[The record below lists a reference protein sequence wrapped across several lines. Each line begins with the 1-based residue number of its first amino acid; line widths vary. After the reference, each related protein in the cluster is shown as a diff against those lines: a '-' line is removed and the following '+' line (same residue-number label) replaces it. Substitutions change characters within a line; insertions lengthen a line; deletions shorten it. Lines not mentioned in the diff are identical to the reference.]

1 MGTPG
6 LVGGTPTRATGTV
19 ALPEQRG
26 VPAIKRHCAMTRFR
40 FIFRSLCFHA
50 RSHVGAFLGAAVG
63 AAVLVGALV
72 VGDSVRG
79 SLRELA
85 LLRLGKTELAMAT
98 GDRLFTTFLGFSL
111 QQALSQAGLGRPGSA
126 PLAVALQ
133 LPAVAVNA
141 DESARANQAQVLGVD
156 GRFWQLAPTP
166 PPLGE
171 LPPDTA
177 VLSEAL
183 ARQLHARAGDTVVLR
198 VRKPQALSADAP
210 LSPVEDETVALR
222 VRVQTVVTDAQFGR
236 FGLRANQVA
245 PLNAFV
251 SLPWL
256 QARTGATNR
265 ANLLL
270 VGEPPPPPL
279 PQGSAAGSTIVFS
292 GMQPLDLNRQM
303 PIVLTQR
310 WQLADAQLEWRG
322 VVSAGALELRSP
334 RVFLDPV
341 LNDVVFGTAGDTN
354 AIAARLRREGTG
366 VSATGVLTYFV
377 NELRRGDRAT
387 PYSMVTATGAPLVPP
402 DMPDDEILIN
412 QWLADDLAAKPGDE
426 IALKYFVVGDLRQLE
441 EKSARFR
448 VRAVLPMNTRGLDPQ
463 LMPDFPGMTGA
474 ENCRDWDTGLPI
486 DNRRIRPQ
494 DEDYW
499 RLFRGTPKAVIT
511 LRAGQRRW
519 QNRWGNL
526 TAIRFQV
533 PNAVMANAG
542 TVTRLLPGYQASISG
557 MITRAIDPAVFG
569 LRFQPVREQALA
581 ASSQSQDFGQLF
593 LGFSFFL
600 IAAALLLLA
609 VLFQFS
615 IEQRATELGT
625 LLALGFRPRQAGT
638 LLLLESG
645 CVALAGCVVGAG
657 GGISYARA
665 VLHGLSTVWSQA
677 VGGVALSYHAEPA
690 TLAIGIASAA
700 AVSWLTLWLALRR
713 HLRVPARQLLAEGV
727 AETDEWAAGGRRGR
741 RSQWVALLCL
751 LGAAGIVGEA
761 LARQDTADAELFFSA
776 GALLLIG
783 GLAGASAGLRRLA
796 GSGSAAGLSLR
807 GMGIRGVT
815 RRRRRSLAVIGLLA
829 CGSFLVASIGVFRL
843 DAVRGADRRD
853 SGTGGFALIGSAT
866 QPVIQDLNSAAGRD
880 AYGLNTNTLA
890 GVNVVPFR
898 VRDGDE
904 ASCLNLNRA
913 QAPRLL
919 GVKPELLADRGAF
932 TFATLAAGADEKHP
946 WLTLKRGEFH
956 PIHGQPLAADEVAA
970 IGDAASIVY
979 ALGKK
984 VGDTLAY
991 TDEHG
996 RPFKLR
1002 LVGALANSILQG
1014 SLVIDEAEFVR
1025 RFPSTTGCRFF
1036 LVDAPPGKSVAVAA
1050 EFTRGLRDL
1059 GLELTPAPERLAA
1072 FNAVQNTYLGTF
1084 QVLGGLGLLLG
1095 SVGLGV
1101 VVLRNVLERRG
1112 ELALLLAVGFRRRA
1126 LRTLVL
1132 SEHLALLLAGLGVGV
1147 AAALVAVLPNV
1158 LGGGGDL
1165 PYRSLGL
1172 TLLAILLNGAAWT
1185 WLAGEIALRGRLLT
1199 ALRNT

>member
-1 MGTPG
+1 MN
-6 LVGGTPTRATGTV
+6 
-19 ALPEQRG
+19 
-26 VPAIKRHCAMTRFR
+26 RFR
-40 FIFRSLCFHA
+40 FTLRSLRFHA
-50 RSHVGAFLGAAVG
+50 RSHLGAFLGAAVG

-79 SLRELA
+79 SLRDLA
-85 LLRLGKTELAMAT
+85 LLRLGKTQLAMAT
-98 GDRLFTTFLGFSL
+98 GDRLFTSFLGFML
-111 QQALSQAGLGRPGSA
+111 QQALPPAGLGRAGA
-126 PLAVALQ
+126 PLVATALQ

-141 DESARANQAQVLGVD
+141 DDSARANQAQVLGVD
-156 GRFWQLAPTP
+156 GRFWQFALKP
-166 PPLGE
+166 PPLGD

-183 ARQLHARAGDTVVLR
+183 ARQLHAQAGDTVVLR
-198 VRKPQALSADAP
+198 VQKPQALSADAP
-210 LSPVEDETVALR
+210 LAPVEDTSVALR
-222 VRVQTVVTDAQFGR
+222 LRVQRVVTDEELGR
-236 FGLRANQVA
+236 FSLQANQVA

-256 QARTGATNR
+256 QARVGATNR
-265 ANLLL
+265 ANLML
-270 VGEPPPPPL
+270 VAEPPPPAM
-279 PQGSAAGSTIVFS
+279 PQGVVAGSQIILS
-292 GMQPLDLNRQM
+292 SAQPPDLSRLVQL
-303 PIVLTQR
+303 VLTQR
-310 WQLADAQLEWRG
+310 WQLADAQLAWRG
-322 VVSAGALELRSP
+322 LVPAAAVELRSD
-334 RVFLDPV
+334 RVFLDPAV
-341 LNDVVFGTAGDTN
+341 GAAVFGGAGVTN
-354 AIAARLRREGTG
+354 PIAARLQRDGTG
-366 VSATGVLTYFV
+366 IIATGVLTYFV
-377 NELRRGDRAT
+377 NELRCGDRAT

-402 DMPDDEILIN
+402 DMADDEILIN
-412 QWLADDLAAKPGDE
+412 QWLAEDLEAKPGDE
-426 IALKYFVVGDLRQLE
+426 LTLKYFVVGNLRQLE
-441 EKSARFR
+441 ERSARFR
-448 VRAVLPMNTRGLDPQ
+448 VRGVLPMNTRGLDPQ

-486 DNRRIRPQ
+486 DNGRIRPQ

-511 LRAGQRRW
+511 LPAGQRLW

-526 TAIRFQV
+526 TAIRFQL
-533 PNAVMANAG
+533 PNALTLGAATAARM
-542 TVTRLLPGYQASISG
+542 LPGYQASISG
-557 MITRAIDPAVFG
+557 MLTRALDPATFG
-569 LRFQPVREQALA
+569 LRFQPVRAQALA
-581 ASSQSQDFGQLF
+581 ASNQSQDFGQLF

-615 IEQRATELGT
+615 VEQRATELGT
-625 LLALGFRPRQAGT
+625 LLALGFRPRQAGG

-645 CVALAGCVVGAG
+645 LVALAGCVLGAW
-657 GGISYARA
+657 GGIRYAK
-665 VLHGLSTVWSQA
+665 VILHGLSTVWSQA
-677 VGGVALSYHAEPA
+677 VGGAALSYHAEPA
-690 TLAIGIASAA
+690 TLATGIASAA
-700 AVSWLTLWLALRR
+700 LVSWLTLWLALRR
-713 HLRVPARQLLAEGV
+713 HLRVPARQLLAEGA
-727 AETDEWAAGGRRGR
+727 AETAEWTAGAQRGR
-741 RSQWVALLCL
+741 RAKWLALVCVV
-751 LGAAGIVGEA
+751 GALAMAGGA

-783 GLAGASAGLRRLA
+783 GLAGASAWLRWLA
-796 GSGSAAGLSLR
+796 GSESAAKMSLR
-807 GMGIRGVT
+807 GLGIRGVT
-815 RRRRRSLAVIGLLA
+815 RRRRRSLAVVGLLA

-890 GVNVVPFR
+890 GVTVVPFR

-919 GVKPELLADRGAF
+919 GVKPELLAERGAF
-932 TFATLAAGADEKHP
+932 TFASLAKGLSATQP
-946 WLTLKRGEFH
+946 WLRLKD
-956 PIHGQPLAADEVAA
+956 AAAPDEVPA
-970 IGDAASIVY
+970 IGDAASITY

-984 VGDTLAY
+984 VGDTLDY

-996 RPFKLR
+996 RTFKLR

-1025 RFPSTTGCRFF
+1025 RFPASVGYRFF
-1036 LVDAPPGKSVAVAA
+1036 LVDVPPGKADAVAA
-1050 EFTRGLRDL
+1050 ELTRGLRDL

-1132 SEHLALLLAGLGVGV
+1132 SEHVALLLAGLGVGV
-1147 AAALVAVLPNV
+1147 IAALVAVLPTV
-1158 LGGGGDL
+1158 LGGAGDL

-1172 TLLAILLNGAAWT
+1172 TLLAILLNGAAWA
-1185 WLAGEIALRGRLLT
+1185 WLAGEIALRGRLLP
-1199 ALRNT
+1199 ALRND

>member
-1 MGTPG
+1 
-6 LVGGTPTRATGTV
+6 
-19 ALPEQRG
+19 
-26 VPAIKRHCAMTRFR
+26 MTRFR
-40 FIFRSLCFHA
+40 FILRSLGFHA

-79 SLRELA
+79 SLRDLA
-85 LLRLGKTELAMAT
+85 LLRLGKTQLAMAT
-98 GDRLFTTFLGFSL
+98 GDRLFTSFLGFTL
-111 QQALSQAGLGRPGSA
+111 QQALPQAGLGRPGA
-126 PLAVALQ
+126 PLVATALQ

-141 DESARANQAQVLGVD
+141 DDSARANQAQVLGVD
-156 GRFWQLAPTP
+156 GRFWQFALKP
-166 PPLGE
+166 PPLGN
-171 LPPDTA
+171 LPPETV

-183 ARQLHARAGDTVVLR
+183 ARQLRAQTGDTVVLR
-198 VRKPQALSADAP
+198 VQKPQALSADAP
-210 LSPVEDETVALR
+210 LAPVEDSTVALR
-222 VRVQTVVTDAQFGR
+222 VRVQRVVTDEEFGR
-236 FGLRANQVA
+236 FGLQASQVA

-251 SLPWL
+251 SLAWL
-256 QARTGATNR
+256 QARTGVTNR
-265 ANLLL
+265 ANLML
-270 VGEPPPPPL
+270 VAEPPPPAM
-279 PQGSAAGSTIVFS
+279 PQGVMAGSRIVFS
-292 GMQPLDLNRQM
+292 GTQLPDLARLVQL
-303 PIVLTQR
+303 VLTQR

-322 VVSAGALELRSP
+322 LVPAGALELRSD
-334 RVFLDPV
+334 RVFLDPAV
-341 LNDVVFGTAGDTN
+341 GAAVFGGAGVTN
-354 AIAARLRREGTG
+354 PIAARLQREVAG

-377 NELRRGDRAT
+377 NELRRGDHAT

-402 DMPDDEILIN
+402 DMADDEIFIN
-412 QWLADDLAAKPGDE
+412 QWLAEDLEAKPGDE
-426 IALKYFVVGDLRQLE
+426 LTLKYFVVGDLRQLE
-441 EKSARFR
+441 ERSASFR

-486 DNRRIRPQ
+486 DNGRIRPQ

-499 RLFRGTPKAVIT
+499 RMFRGTPKAVIT
-511 LRAGQRRW
+511 LKAGQRLW

-526 TAIRFQV
+526 TAIRFQLPSAV
-533 PNAVMANAG
+533 TVNAA
-542 TVTRLLPGYQASISG
+542 TVTRMLPGYQSSISG
-557 MITRAIDPAVFG
+557 MLTRALDPAAFG
-569 LRFQPVREQALA
+569 LRFQPVRAQALA

-615 IEQRATELGT
+615 VEQRATELGT
-625 LLALGFRPRQAGT
+625 LLALGFRPRQAGG

-645 CVALAGCVVGAG
+645 AVALAGCVLGAWG
-657 GGISYARA
+657 GTRYAKA

-677 VGGVALSYHAEPA
+677 VGGAALSYHAEPA
-690 TLAIGIASAA
+690 TLATGIASAA
-700 AVSWLTLWLALRR
+700 LVSWLTLWLALRR
-713 HLRVPARQLLAEGV
+713 HLRVPARQLLAEGA
-727 AETDEWAAGGRRGR
+727 AETSEWSGNDRPGRRAK
-741 RSQWVALLCL
+741 WVALVCL
-751 LGAAGIVGEA
+751 VGALGMAGDA
-761 LARQDTADAELFFSA
+761 LARKDTADAELFFSA
-776 GALLLIG
+776 GALLLVG
-783 GLAGASAGLRRLA
+783 GLAGTSAWLRHLA
-796 GSGSAAGLSLR
+796 GSESAARLSLR
-807 GMGIRGVT
+807 GLGIRGVT
-815 RRRRRSLAVIGLLA
+815 RRRRRSLAVVGLLA

-890 GVNVVPFR
+890 GVTVVPFR

-932 TFATLAAGADEKHP
+932 TFAKLAEGADEKHP
-946 WLTLKRGEFH
+946 WLTLKRGEFY
-956 PIHGQPLAADEVAA
+956 PMHGKPLAEDEVAA

-984 VGDTLAY
+984 VGDTLDY
-991 TDEHG
+991 TDERGH
-996 RPFKLR
+996 PFKLR

-1014 SLVIDEAEFVR
+1014 SLAIDEAEFVR
-1025 RFPSTTGCRFF
+1025 RFPSATGYRFF
-1036 LVDAPPGKSVAVAA
+1036 LVDVPPGKTDAVAA
-1050 EFTRGLRDL
+1050 ELTRGLRDL
-1059 GLELTPAPERLAA
+1059 GLELTPAAQRLAA

-1132 SEHLALLLAGLGVGV
+1132 SEHVALLLAGLGVGV

-1158 LGGGGDL
+1158 LGGSGDL

-1172 TLLAILLNGAAWT
+1172 TLLAILLNGAAWA
-1185 WLAGEIALRGRLLT
+1185 WLASELALRGRLLT
-1199 ALRNT
+1199 ALRNA